1 MPGQAAVPCSR
12 VAFSPGLSKC
22 PTLRYIVL
30 NSNSTLYFIFL
41 FPRHSTTH
49 AVAPAHQPRDC
60 LLTRRDRNWI
70 CQRCLDHDSRSS
82 RMPPAS
88 VGFGVGVWAA
98 SSRPPEQN
106 SSAMARFAPTLTGS
120 SARSLQ
126 CSFPDPDCSELAVPG
141 HVFCSVHLQS
151 FGITKSARKSTPSSA
166 SGPEL
171 KQPPPPPPG
180 TATNGTAP
188 VPPAKNKALSGA
200 APIARR
206 KTAARADHH
215 SQIQSSFSS
224 SKPAA
229 SSSFVRNPTA
239 ISASPS
245 APRPAAVS
253 AHKSP
258 DYPQN
263 GQPSRKRPRL
273 SPPSGAPSPEH
284 QIDSP
289 TPLGTGRPK
298 AIKTATTRVTF
309 AAGPPLELNTKLP
322 TVSSSNIC
330 RPVSRKT
337 APIEPPAGILNP
349 SKDNLAS
356 GREALPGAPSK
367 NSNPEQPRAGG
378 QNGHAGGQQGRDFV
392 EMNGVWSFYDKMAVD
407 QPNARSSRESERDGP
422 LTPQR
427 SKAQNGTNGCSYPK
441 PETESRGEFG
451 RQAVSSWPTHSTP
464 WELTGSL
471 QNGREQVNG
480 MVFAEKAKP
489 MPFQQPDRQRHPF
502 DLSEFDRLVY
512 AQEGARNPPPE
523 VCLLITPAASATE
536 AKSNDSDH
544 PPQDEP
550 LYLDIDPRIHWPQPH
565 TEAWLA
571 KKQAEIEARGGRKAN
586 FGQAA
591 QRLRQQRLAEEA
603 LPFEDT
609 LPEKIASNPAWV
621 RILKRLN
628 GMEEDV
634 STLSGAACTAA
645 KGPRRGRRPPL
656 GKKQSSSLCDPPVN
670 GVSPVANV
678 SQDGSVYTSE

>member
-1 MPGQAAVPCSR
+1 
-12 VAFSPGLSKC
+12 
-22 PTLRYIVL
+22 
-30 NSNSTLYFIFL
+30 
-41 FPRHSTTH
+41 
-49 AVAPAHQPRDC
+49 
-60 LLTRRDRNWI
+60 
-70 CQRCLDHDSRSS
+70 
-82 RMPPAS
+82 MPPAS
-88 VGFGVGVWAA
+88 VGFGVGVGAA
-98 SSRPPEQN
+98 SSRPREQN

-141 HVFCSVHLQS
+141 HVFCSVHLLS
-151 FGITKSARKSTPSSA
+151 FGMPITKSLTRKSTPSSTP
-166 SGPEL
+166 GPEL

-188 VPPAKNKALSGA
+188 VPPAKNKALAGA

-253 AHKSP
+253 PQKSP
-258 DYPQN
+258 EYAQN

-309 AAGPPLELNTKLP
+309 AAGSLHELNTKSPPLL
-322 TVSSSNIC
+322 SSNIC

-337 APIEPPAGILNP
+337 APTEPPAGISNP
-349 SKDNLAS
+349 SKEGLAS
-356 GREALPGAPSK
+356 GRKALLDAPSR
-367 NSNPEQPRAGG
+367 NSNTEQPRPGG
-378 QNGHAGGQQGRDFV
+378 QNGYAGGKQGRDFV
-392 EMNGVWSFYDKMAVD
+392 EMNGVWSFYDKKAVD
-407 QPNARSSRESERDGP
+407 QPNVRSSRESERDGP

-427 SKAQNGTNGCSYPK
+427 SKAPNGTNGCSYPK
-441 PETESRGEFG
+441 PETESRGG
-451 RQAVSSWPTHSTP
+451 SGKPQTMSWPTDSTAG
-464 WELTGSL
+464 ELRGSL
-471 QNGREQVNG
+471 ENGRDQVNG
-480 MVFAEKAKP
+480 VVFAKKANP
-489 MPFQQPDRQRHPF
+489 MPLQQPERQRHPF
-502 DLSEFDRLVY
+502 DLSEFDRLIY
-512 AQEGARNPPPE
+512 AQEGTRNPPTE
-523 VCLLITPAASATE
+523 VCLLITPAASATA

-603 LPFEDT
+603 VPFEDT
-609 LPEKIASNPAWV
+609 LPEKMASNPAWV
-621 RILKRLN
+621 RVLKRLN
-628 GMEEDV
+628 GMPVDEDV
-634 STLSGAACTAA
+634 STISGAACTAT
-645 KGPRRGRRPPL
+645 KGTKRGRRPAL
-656 GKKQSSSLCDPPVN
+656 GKKQSSSLCDPALN
-670 GVSPVANV
+670 GVSPVANE
-678 SQDGSVYTSE
+678 SQDWSVYTSE

>member
-1 MPGQAAVPCSR
+1 
-12 VAFSPGLSKC
+12 
-22 PTLRYIVL
+22 
-30 NSNSTLYFIFL
+30 
-41 FPRHSTTH
+41 
-49 AVAPAHQPRDC
+49 
-60 LLTRRDRNWI
+60 
-70 CQRCLDHDSRSS
+70 
-82 RMPPAS
+82 MPPAS
-88 VGFGVGVWAA
+88 VGFGVGVGAA
-98 SSRPPEQN
+98 SGRPPEQN

-141 HVFCSVHLQS
+141 HVFCLVHLRS
-151 FGITKSARKSTPSSA
+151 FGMPIVKSTRKSTPSSTP
-166 SGPEL
+166 GPEL
-171 KQPPPPPPG
+171 KQPPPPPTG

-188 VPPAKNKALSGA
+188 VPPAKNKALAGA

-206 KTAARADHH
+206 KTA
-215 SQIQSSFSS
+215 SQIQPSFSS

-229 SSSFVRNPTA
+229 SSSFVRNPTVA

-253 AHKSP
+253 PQNSP
-258 DYPQN
+258 EYAQN

-309 AAGPPLELNTKLP
+309 AAGSPLELNTKSP
-322 TVSSSNIC
+322 TISSSNIC

-337 APIEPPAGILNP
+337 APIEPPAGILNH
-349 SKDNLAS
+349 SKEDLAS
-356 GREALPGAPSK
+356 GRKALPDAPSK

-378 QNGHAGGQQGRDFV
+378 QQNGHSGGKQGRDFV
-392 EMNGVWSFYDKMAVD
+392 EMNGVWSFYDKKAVD
-407 QPNARSSRESERDGP
+407 QPNVRSSRESERDSP
-422 LTPQR
+422 LTPKR
-427 SKAQNGTNGCSYPK
+427 SKAPNGANGCSYPK
-441 PETESRGEFG
+441 PETESRGEYG
-451 RQAVSSWPTHSTP
+451 KPQAVSSWPTDSTP
-464 WELTGSL
+464 GELTGSL
-471 QNGREQVNG
+471 ENGREQVNG
-480 MVFAEKAKP
+480 MVFAGKAKP
-489 MPFQQPDRQRHPF
+489 MPLQQPERQRHPF
-502 DLSEFDRLVY
+502 DLSEFDRLIY
-512 AQEGARNPPPE
+512 AQEGAQKPPPE
-523 VCLLITPAASATE
+523 VCLLISPAPSATG

-591 QRLRQQRLAEEA
+591 QRLRQQRIAEEA
-603 LPFEDT
+603 VPFEDT

-621 RILKRLN
+621 RMLKRLN

-634 STLSGAACTAA
+634 PTISGAVCTAT
-645 KGPRRGRRPPL
+645 KGGGRRRRPAL